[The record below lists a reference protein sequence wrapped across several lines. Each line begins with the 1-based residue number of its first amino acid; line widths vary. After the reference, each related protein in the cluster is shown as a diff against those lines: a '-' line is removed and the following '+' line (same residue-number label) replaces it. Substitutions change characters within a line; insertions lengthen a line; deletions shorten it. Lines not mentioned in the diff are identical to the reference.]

1 MLLKM
6 QWSQYMYAVIIA
18 THNSIMY
25 IHNSI
30 IDIHNPTYG
39 YP

>member
-6 QWSQYMYAVIIA
+6 QWSQYMYAVIA
-18 THNSIMY
+18 T
-25 IHNSI
+25 HNSI